1 LFLCKCKQIVASGA
15 QLQTIIKAKNM
26 DNIRLITDEQLNAF
40 ASQIASRVAI
50 NTKDVLTS
58 DEAAV
63 YLGVSKSF
71 LYKLTMRKEIPHY
84 KPNGKLCFF
93 ERLELNRWAEQG
105 RCATATELQDKAMSY
120 TQKKGGKR

>member
-1 LFLCKCKQIVASGA
+1 MENNKI
-15 QLQTIIKAKNM
+15 
-26 DNIRLITDEQLNAF
+26 ITDEQLNAF
-40 ASQIASRVAI
+40 ASQVASRVAI

-93 ERLELNRWAEQG
+93 ERGTKPMG
-105 RCATATELQDKAMSY
+105 RAGQVCHYYRAT
-120 TQKKGGKR
+120 G

>member
-1 LFLCKCKQIVASGA
+1 
-15 QLQTIIKAKNM
+15 M

-40 ASQIASRVAI
+40 ASQVASRVAI

-71 LYKLTMRKEIPHY
+71 LI
-84 KPNGKLCFF
+84 
-93 ERLELNRWAEQG
+93 
-105 RCATATELQDKAMSY
+105 
-120 TQKKGGKR
+120 

>member
-1 LFLCKCKQIVASGA
+1 
-15 QLQTIIKAKNM
+15 M

-40 ASQIASRVAI
+40 ASQVASRVAI

-84 KPNGKLCFF
+84 KPNGKLYFF

-105 RCATATELQDKAMSY
+105 RCATATELQDKAMAY

>member
-1 LFLCKCKQIVASGA
+1 MENNRI
-15 QLQTIIKAKNM
+15 
-26 DNIRLITDEQLNAF
+26 ITDEQLNAF
-40 ASQIASRVAI
+40 ASQVASRVAI

-93 ERLELNRWAEQG
+93 ERLELNRWAEQV
-105 RCATATELQDKAMSY
+105 RSDVPLLQSY
-120 TQKKGGKR
+120 RIRLWHTPRRKEASDDINRLLPL

>member
-1 LFLCKCKQIVASGA
+1 
-15 QLQTIIKAKNM
+15 M
-26 DNIRLITDEQLNAF
+26 DNNRLFTDEQLNAF
-40 ASQIASRVAI
+40 ASQVASRVAI
-50 NTKDVLTS
+50 NTKEVLTS

-93 ERLELNRWAEQG
+93 ERQELNQWAEQG
-105 RCATATELQDKAMSY
+105 RCATATELADKAMAY
-120 TQKKGGKR
+120 TQKKGGKL

>member
-1 LFLCKCKQIVASGA
+1 
-15 QLQTIIKAKNM
+15 M
-26 DNIRLITDEQLNAF
+26 DNNRLFTDEQLNAF
-40 ASQIASRVAI
+40 ASQVAKRVAI

-93 ERLELNRWAEQG
+93 ARLELNRWAEQG
-105 RCATATELQDKAMSY
+105 KCSTATELADKAMAY
-120 TQKKGGKR
+120 TQKKGGSK

>member
-1 LFLCKCKQIVASGA
+1 MAQTNISFPVLFFVPLQCKQIVASGA

-40 ASQIASRVAI
+40 ASQVASRVAI

-71 LYKLTMRKEIPHY
+71 LI
-84 KPNGKLCFF
+84 
-93 ERLELNRWAEQG
+93 
-105 RCATATELQDKAMSY
+105 
-120 TQKKGGKR
+120 

>member
-1 LFLCKCKQIVASGA
+1 MNEQVNLTQKQFDE
-15 QLQTIIKAKNM
+15 LAKM
-26 DNIRLITDEQLNAF
+26 I
-40 ASQIASRVAI
+40 ASQVASRVAI

-58 DEAAV
+58 NEAAV

-105 RCATATELQDKAMSY
+105 RCTTTTELQDKAMEY
-120 TQKKGGKR
+120 TQDGTRR

>member
-1 LFLCKCKQIVASGA
+1 
-15 QLQTIIKAKNM
+15 M
-26 DNIRLITDEQLNAF
+26 
-40 ASQIASRVAI
+40 AI

-93 ERLELNRWAEQG
+93 GRLELNRWVEQSK
-105 RCATATELQDKAMSY
+105 CSTAIELTDKAMAY
-120 TQKKGGKR
+120 TQKKGGQK

>member
-1 LFLCKCKQIVASGA
+1 MTA
-15 QLQTIIKAKNM
+15 
-26 DNIRLITDEQLNAF
+26 EQFGIF
-40 ASQIASRVAI
+40 ASQVASRVAI

-58 DEAAV
+58 DEAAA

-93 ERLELNRWAEQG
+93 ERLELNRWAEQN
-105 RCATATELQDKAMSY
+105 RCATDAELTDKAMAYS
-120 TQKKGGKR
+120 QKGGKR

>member
-1 LFLCKCKQIVASGA
+1 MEY
-15 QLQTIIKAKNM
+15 N
-26 DNIRLITDEQLNAF
+26 RWITDEQLNAF
-40 ASQIASRVAI
+40 ASQVASRVAI

-58 DEAAV
+58 DEAAI

-93 ERLELNRWAEQG
+93 ERRELNRWAEQG
-105 RCATATELQDKAMSY
+105 KCSTATELADKAMAY
-120 TQKKGGKR
+120 THKKGGKR

>member
-1 LFLCKCKQIVASGA
+1 MNEQVNLTQKQFDE
-15 QLQTIIKAKNM
+15 LAKM
-26 DNIRLITDEQLNAF
+26 I
-40 ASQIASRVAI
+40 ASQVANRVAI

-105 RCATATELQDKAMSY
+105 RCTTTTELQDKVMEY
-120 TQKKGGKR
+120 TQDGTRR

>member
-1 LFLCKCKQIVASGA
+1 MEY
-15 QLQTIIKAKNM
+15 N
-26 DNIRLITDEQLNAF
+26 RLITDEQLNAF
-40 ASQIASRVAI
+40 ASQVASRMAI

-71 LYKLTMRKEIPHY
+71 LYKLTSSKEIPHY

-93 ERLELNRWAEQG
+93 ERRELNRWAEQG
-105 RCATATELQDKAMSY
+105 KCTTATELTDKAMAY
-120 TQKKGGKR
+120 TQKKGGRK